1 MKEVS
6 SGNDVIMD
14 ELKEIT
20 KRMAQIE
27 RNVDILRNKLD
38 EMVAKYLEDKLRLQA
53 REARLK
59 FIKETEKALDNEAKQ
74 YYGGE

>member
-1 MKEVS
+1 VK

-20 KRMAQIE
+20 KKMAQIE

-38 EMVAKYLEDKLRLQA
+38 EMVAKYLED
-53 REARLK
+53 E
-59 FIKETEKALDNEAKQ
+59 
-74 YYGGE
+74 